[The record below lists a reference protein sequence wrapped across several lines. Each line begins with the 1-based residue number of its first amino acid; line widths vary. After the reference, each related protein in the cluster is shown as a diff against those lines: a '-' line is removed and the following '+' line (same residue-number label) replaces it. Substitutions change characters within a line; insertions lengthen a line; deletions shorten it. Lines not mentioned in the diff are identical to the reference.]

1 MEDEVYD
8 GIDHEEIELEEILQE
23 QKVEKVDGHLRFK
36 KWNNFRRAER
46 NKRISDSKSRGASL
60 AKWINVALEYFDNRC
75 ALSGEEFV
83 EFEDSVRKL

>member
-8 GIDHEEIELEEILQE
+8 EIDYEDVELEEILQE

-36 KWNNFRRAER
+36 KCNNFERAER
-46 NKRISDSKSRGASL
+46 NKRVSDSKSANL
-60 AKWINVALEYFDNRC
+60 AKWLNVALEYFDNRC

-83 EFEDSVRKL
+83 EFEDGIRKF